1 MIVNILIALSMIG
14 HNISASLF
22 NVQASCCA
30 TYLDHP
36 IVTSVTTCRIDCT
49 PGWHFGAIYRRFH
62 YLHYVNR
69 FKIMGKQSNYA

>member
-14 HNISASLF
+14 HNISAYLF

-36 IVTSVTTCRIDCT
+36 IVTSVTTCQIDCT
-49 PGWHFGAIYRRFH
+49 PGWHFGAISQIPLFTLREQVQNH
-62 YLHYVNR
+62 
-69 FKIMGKQSNYA
+69 GKTE